1 MRIFKIV
8 AIVALVAALPV
19 AADQSFEPG
28 TAGGGYVA
36 PDPGAP
42 VWNGPRAILYDTGPL
57 VNSPG
62 TGVGGADESV
72 LQNNTLLMNTLG
84 AGHQFALGYRVA
96 DQFTIPAGETW
107 DITNITTFAYQ
118 TGSSTTSSM
127 TQVSIEIRDA
137 MPPGGSVV
145 FGDLSTNYLGSTA
158 WSNIYRVSETTTG
171 TATDRPIMAQVNN
184 VVATLGEGTYWISW
198 STDGSLG
205 SGPWAP
211 PITITGQTTT
221 GDGLQ
226 SLDGGAT
233 YAPVTDSGTATPQG
247 FPFIVEG
254 TVQGGGGGGGGGG
267 GTGGLANPIPTL
279 STTGVLVLVLA
290 LIGISAVLIRRRM

>member
-1 MRIFKIV
+1 MRVFKIF
-8 AIVALVAALPV
+8 AIVALVAALPAV
-19 AADQSFEPG
+19 ADQSFEPV
-28 TAGGGYVA
+28 TAGSGYVA

-42 VWNGPRAILYDTGPL
+42 LWTGPRAILFDNGPL

-72 LQNNTLLMNTLG
+72 LQNNTLLMTTLG

-118 TGSSTTSSM
+118 TGSSTSSTM

-145 FGDLSTNYLGSTA
+145 FGDLSTNYLGTTA
-158 WSNIYRVSETTTG
+158 WTNIYRVSESSTG
-171 TATDRPIMAQVNN
+171 TSSDRPIMAQVND
-184 VVATLGEGTYWISW
+184 VVVTLGEGTYWVSW
-198 STDGSLG
+198 STDGSLA

-226 SLDGGAT
+226 SLDAGVSYAALTDGGT
-233 YAPVTDSGTATPQG
+233 LTPQG
-247 FPFIVEG
+247 LPFIVEG
-254 TVQGGGGGGGGGG
+254 TVQGGGGGGGG

-279 STTGVLVLVLA
+279 SKTGIVVLVLA

>member
-1 MRIFKIV
+1 MRVFKIF
-8 AIVALVAALPV
+8 AIVALVAVMPV
-19 AADQSFEPG
+19 AADQSFEPV
-28 TAGGGYVA
+28 TAGSGYVA

-42 VWNGPRAILYDTGPL
+42 LWAGPRAVLYDNGPL
-57 VNSPG
+57 LTSPG

-72 LQNNTLLMNTLG
+72 LQNNTLLMTTLG

-118 TGSSTTSSM
+118 TGSSTTSTM

-137 MPPGGSVV
+137 MPPSGAVV
-145 FGDLSTNYLGSTA
+145 FGDTSTNYLGTTA
-158 WSNIYRVSETTTG
+158 WTNIYRVSESSTG
-171 TATDRPIMAQVNN
+171 TSSDRPIMAQVND
-184 VVATLGEGTYWISW
+184 VVVTLGEGTYWVSW
-198 STDGSLG
+198 STDGSLA

-226 SLDGGAT
+226 SLDGGAS
-233 YAPVTDSGTATPQG
+233 YAALTDGGTLTPQG
-247 FPFIVEG
+247 LPFIVEG
-254 TVQGGGGGGGGGG
+254 TIQGGGGGGGGGG

-279 STTGVLVLVLA
+279 SKTGIVVLILA

>member
-1 MRIFKIV
+1 MRVFKIF

-28 TAGGGYVA
+28 TASSGYVA

-42 VWNGPRAILYDTGPL
+42 VWNGPRAVLFDNGPL

-137 MPPGGSVV
+137 MPPGGAVV

-158 WSNIYRVSETTTG
+158 WSNIYRVTETSTG
-171 TATDRPIMAQVNN
+171 TSTDRPIMAQVNN
-184 VVATLGEGTYWISW
+184 VVTTLGEGTYWISW
-198 STDGSLG
+198 STDGSLA

-211 PITITGQTTT
+211 PITINGQTTT
-221 GDGLQ
+221 GDALQ
-226 SLDGGAT
+226 SLDAGAS
-233 YAPVTDSGTATPQG
+233 YAALTDTGTATPQG
-247 FPFIVEG
+247 LPFIVEG
-254 TVQGGGGGGGGGG
+254 TIQGGGGGGGGGG

-279 STTGVLVLVLA
+279 SKTGVVVLVLA